1 MEGEPHL
8 PLADWN
14 VPDLGHY
21 HQRHQWVGDGIGH
34 DFCVD
39 LLLSDDFF
47 AEERDSQSG
56 ADSCYTVIIATFV
69 TVVDMVLAAN
79 APEIHQVLGL
89 FIPLIVVNCIIL
101 GRAEAYANK
110 APVHLAIAD
119 AAGMGIG
126 FTWALTF
133 LGSIREILGM
143 GTIFGV
149 SLFGS
154 GFTPWLIFLMPPGGF
169 LTPGNLGRR
178 NEPAHCLPGETP
190 HRCGKEAGCIWYH
203 CSSVG
208 AIGKGGLAVREL
220 ALLFV
225 GSVLVNN
232 FVLSRFLGICP
243 FLWGF

>member
-1 MEGEPHL
+1 ML
-8 PLADWN
+8 KFWS
-14 VPDLGHY
+14 
-21 HQRHQWVGDGIGH
+21 
-34 DFCVD
+34 D
-39 LLLSDDFF
+39 LLRGLWKENPTFRLLIGMCPTLAITTSATNGLAMGLATTFVLICSS
-47 AEERDSQSG
+47 AMISLLKNVIPSQVRIP
-56 ADSCYTVIIATFV
+56 CYTVIIATFV

-169 LTPGNLGRR
+169 LT
-178 NEPAHCLPGETP
+178 
-190 HRCGKEAGCIWYH
+190 
-203 CSSVG
+203 
-208 AIGKGGLAVREL
+208 
-220 ALLFV
+220 
-225 GSVLVNN
+225 
-232 FVLSRFLGICP
+232 LGI
-243 FLWGF
+243 LVGGMNQLTAYLEKRRTAAVKRQAVSGTTVAQ